1 MADIKK
7 LNINDYYKELLEGK
21 DLRIPQEKSWKL
33 IKDRNK
39 GREDNIAYIWRNV

>member
-21 DLRIPQEKSWKL
+21 DLSITQEKSWKL

-39 GREDNIAYIWRNV
+39 GREDN